1 MGGMNPTPNQH
12 RRITGLAMAI
22 ARAKAE
28 AQARRN
34 EAAVLN
40 GQISELH
47 LQLEEAKR
55 RHESN
60 SSGLNSALERDKAL
74 RQLAVD
80 ESACEIANIDARLR
94 GLFELQ
100 HAQNRAASQHDAFAD
115 QEPLLRELCRRVGI
129 NVDQLLHPRGRVEVH
144 A

>member
-1 MGGMNPTPNQH
+1 MNPTPNQH
-12 RRITGLAMAI
+12 RRITALAMHI

-34 EAAVLN
+34 EASVLN
-40 GQISELH
+40 GQINELQS
-47 LQLEEAKR
+47 QLEQAKR

-60 SSGLNSALERDKAL
+60 ASGLNSALERDKAL

-80 ESACEIANIDARLR
+80 ESAAEIVSIDARLK
-94 GLFELQ
+94 GLFEMQ
-100 HAQNRAASQHDAFAD
+100 HRQNRAASQQDAFAD
-115 QEPLLRELCRRVGI
+115 QEALLRDLCRRVGI
-129 NVDQLLHPRGRVEVH
+129 NAERLLHPQGRIEVN